1 MRCLLARKADSGP
14 TPTMLVPASQFLVR
28 FGAIPQMLARKWSIF
43 VIVGFS
49 CSLHHVNNRPCSSK
63 GANCKLSMVVLNL
76 FAFSAL
82 KTTPFLRFQSCQQQS
97 AMRVVK
103 CLAGMAAG
111 RRIKLRSSFSS
122 ELESDCR
129 CFVRSPCRTRHELSR
144 RRRSQTGEGSE
155 DSSRHRA
162 SARASRPTVTTT
174 CYGRAHHAR
183 RTSLGDNGPPYLP
196 RVGTDIT
203 HSHSL
208 QF

>member
-49 CSLHHVNNRPCSSK
+49 WSLHNRPCSSK
-63 GANCKLSMVVLNL
+63 GANCKLSTVVLNL

-82 KTTPFLRFQSCQQQS
+82 ETTPFLRFQSCQQQS

-122 ELESDCR
+122 ELESDGR
-129 CFVRSPCRTRHELSR
+129 CFVRSPGRTRQELSR
-144 RRRSQTGEGSE
+144 RRRSQTGEGCE

-162 SARASRPTVTTT
+162 SARASRPTVTAT
-174 CYGRAHHAR
+174 C
-183 RTSLGDNGPPYLP
+183 
-196 RVGTDIT
+196 
-203 HSHSL
+203 
-208 QF
+208 